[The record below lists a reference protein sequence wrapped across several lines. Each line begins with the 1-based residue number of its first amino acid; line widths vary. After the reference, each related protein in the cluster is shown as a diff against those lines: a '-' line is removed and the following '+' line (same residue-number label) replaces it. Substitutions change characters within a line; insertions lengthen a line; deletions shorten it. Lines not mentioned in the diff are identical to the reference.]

1 MFKNIKLKKALI
13 GAGLGVLGVGT
24 IVGTTWGISEI
35 VSNRQNVDGI
45 EDLTPGTPLIDGV
58 ESNENESVHE
68 MPKQITFTRY
78 AKQATSNNTLTVTCT
93 VLPADTF
100 NKKLTWTLQWADGGS
115 HGTVTDYV
123 KMTVNG
129 DTSQCTIQSLKE
141 WINKIKLV
149 VKTTDGSNLSK
160 ECTLDYLGRN
170 LVYHGKNLSVSP
182 DTVLSSF
189 YQNNILNNL
198 KVSGGT
204 LQGNIVVDFAYLS
217 INCCDGDSGSM
228 VDAINLMNND
238 SYYTLRDFVNDNY
251 DLVSKDDSGDGFD
264 SERAMYEFLNGEGS
278 GDLFIKCH
286 LVYNGSTYHTVT
298 GFLWLESVTFNIA
311 SELKATSLSLN
322 DTSFIF

>member
-13 GAGLGVLGVGT
+13 GAGLGVLGVGA
-24 IVGTTWGISEI
+24 IAGTTWGISEI
-35 VSNRQNVDGI
+35 VSNRQNVDDI

-58 ESNENESVHE
+58 EAGENESVHE

-93 VLPADTF
+93 VLPADTL
-100 NKKLTWTLQWADGGS
+100 NKKLTWTLQWADGGN

-141 WINKIKLV
+141 WTYKIKLV
-149 VKTTDGSNLSK
+149 VKTIDGSNLSK
-160 ECTLDYLGRN
+160 ECTLDYLGRKIVYSREN
-170 LVYHGKNLSVSP
+170 LTVSP

-189 YQNNILNNL
+189 YQNNILNKL

-204 LQGNIVVDFAYLS
+204 LQGNFVIEFAYLS
-217 INCCDGDSGSM
+217 INCCDGDYGM
-228 VDAINLMNND
+228 MEDGIDLMNND
-238 SYYTLRDFVNDNY
+238 SYYTLRDYVNENY
-251 DLVSKDDSGDGFD
+251 HLVSKDDSGDGFD
-264 SERAMYEFLNGEGS
+264 SARAMYEFLNSEGS
-278 GDLFIKCH
+278 GDLFIKFH
-286 LVYNGSTYHTVT
+286 LVYNGSTYYSDSYVY
-298 GFLWLESVTFNIA
+298 WLESVTFNIA

>member
-24 IVGTTWGISEI
+24 IVGTTWSINHFISQK
-35 VSNRQNVDGI
+35 QNVDDI
-45 EDLTPGTPLIDGV
+45 EDSTPGKPIIDGV
-58 ESNENESVHE
+58 EAGDNDAVHE

-78 AKQATSNNTLTVTCT
+78 AKQATTNNTLTVTCT

-100 NKKLTWTLQWADGGS
+100 NKKLTWTLQWADGGN

-141 WINKIKLV
+141 WTYKIKLV
-149 VKTTDGSNLSK
+149 VKTIDGSNLSK
-160 ECTLDYLGRN
+160 ECTLDYLGRGLDYSGEN
-170 LVYHGKNLSVSP
+170 LTVSP

-189 YQNNILNNL
+189 YQNNILNKL

-204 LQGNIVVDFAYLS
+204 LQGNVVVDFAYLS
-217 INCCDGDSGSM
+217 INCCDGDSGMM
-228 VDAINLMNND
+228 VDGINLMDND
-238 SYYTLRDFVNDNY
+238 SYYTLRDYVNENY
-251 DLVSKDDSGDGFD
+251 NSVSKDDSGDGFD
-264 SERAMYEFLNGEGS
+264 SARAMYEFLNGEGS
-278 GDLFIKCH
+278 GDLFIKYH
-286 LVYNGSTYHTVT
+286 LVYNASTYRTVT
-298 GFLWLESVTFNIA
+298 AFDWLESVTFNIA